1 MRQTIKAE
9 KLAKAIKSGK
19 VETAKVIEEQEKK
32 VDPAD
37 PEFGDVFVKPGKMSR
52 EGDVKFDFSR
62 PLHVPGFIKGEADEN
77 GRRRLYIQNFENCP
91 QTGKRR
97 LLGLSEL
104 DVGRDVVKL
113 KYVTK
118 TDPERRP
125 IDYYLDMGDWTEKN
139 LGLAI
144 VFADPLNAGR
154 GMDNV
159 MTSLRN
165 PNMFIAKNTGTAI
178 TEKNSVSVKKS
189 GTQMPKGVS
198 EKEMQT
204 KAGQA

>member
-1 MRQTIKAE
+1 MKAE
-9 KLAKAIKSGK
+9 KLAKAIKTGK

>member
-1 MRQTIKAE
+1 M
-9 KLAKAIKSGK
+9 
-19 VETAKVIEEQEKK
+19 
-32 VDPAD
+32 
-37 PEFGDVFVKPGKMSR
+37 KPGKMSR
-52 EGDVKFDFSR
+52 EGDVKFGFSR
-62 PLHVPGFIKGEADEN
+62 DLEVPGFIKGEADEN
-77 GRRRLYIQNFENCP
+77 GRRRLYVQNFETCP
-91 QTGKRR
+91 STGKRR

-125 IDYYLDMGDWTEKN
+125 IDYYLDMGDWTEKQ

-165 PNMFIAKNTGTAI
+165 PNMFVSKNTGDSI

-189 GTQMPKGVS
+189 QTQMPKGVS
-198 EKEMQT
+198 EREMQT
-204 KAGQA
+204 KAG